1 MYKKTLTILAVVAL
15 FVLAYF
21 LYQHFYKEN
30 LGVEPPNPYTDLQ
43 ITSETYQTENGFGY
57 KIFIDGNLY
66 VDQPTIPA
74 VSGNRGFE
82 SITDAEQVA
91 NLAIRKI
98 RQGIIPPTIS
108 IEELQNLGVN

>member
-1 MYKKTLTILAVVAL
+1 MQKKILTILGILVLLVVA
-15 FVLAYF
+15 YF
-21 LYQHFYKEN
+21 FYQHFHKEN
-30 LGVEPPNPYTDLQ
+30 LGVEPPNPYADLQ
-43 ITSETYQTENGFGY
+43 ITSETYPTENGFGY

-66 VDQPTIPA
+66 VDQPNIPA

-91 NLAIRKI
+91 NLAIQKI
-98 RQGIIPPTIS
+98 RQGIIPPTTS